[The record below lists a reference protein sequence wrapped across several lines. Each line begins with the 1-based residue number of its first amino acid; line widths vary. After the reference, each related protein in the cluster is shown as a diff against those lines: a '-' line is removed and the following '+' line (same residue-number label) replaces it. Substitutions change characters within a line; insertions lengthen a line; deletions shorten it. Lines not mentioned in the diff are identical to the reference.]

1 MIKKMGTEMTNSP
14 AFDSIPTPHL
24 NPRLAGAQTSATLAL
39 NERSAQL
46 MAEGR
51 RIFRF
56 GFGQSPFPI
65 PARVVEAL
73 RTNAAE
79 RNYLPT
85 AGLRELRL
93 AIADFHQ
100 TRSHFQSAIDA
111 EDVVVGP
118 GSKELIFLTQLAF
131 GGELLLPSPSWV
143 SYRPQ
148 ARLLGLRAHW
158 IETGSD
164 RGWRLQAEDL
174 DRYLGRNPG
183 AGRLLIINYPNN
195 PTGVSET
202 ADGLAALASV
212 ARKHGLVVLSDEI
225 YGEMHHTGNHI
236 SLARFLP
243 EATIVSS
250 GLSKWCGAGGWRL
263 GALVFPPQLRWL
275 REAVIS
281 AASETYSAASAPVQ
295 YAALCAYAAGSE
307 IERYLNNA
315 RRILRAVGR
324 SVCARLREAGVE
336 VAAPEGGFYMFPDF
350 SPHRETLEARGIRT
364 GRELCARLLEETGV
378 ALLPGEDFGRPAN
391 ELTARLAFVDFDGT
405 SALKAA
411 SEIAHQ
417 NELGT
422 DFLSLYCAN
431 IVEGTEMIAAWIEGN
446 SENAPEVTR

>member
-1 MIKKMGTEMTNSP
+1 MANSP
-14 AFDSIPTPHL
+14 AFDSKTPPHL

-65 PARVVEAL
+65 PARVVEEL
-73 RTNAAE
+73 RANAAE

-85 AGLRELRL
+85 AGLRELRR

-100 TRSHFQSAIDA
+100 TRSHPQSTIDA

-131 GGELLLPSPSWV
+131 GGELVLPSPSWV

-148 ARLLGLRAHW
+148 ARLLGLRTHW

-174 DRYLGRNPG
+174 DRFLGRNPG

-195 PTGVSET
+195 PAGVSET
-202 ADGLAALASV
+202 AGGLAALASV
-212 ARKHGLVVLSDEI
+212 ARKHGIVVLSDEI

-250 GLSKWCGAGGWRL
+250 GISKWCGAGGWRL
-263 GALVFPPQLRWL
+263 GALVFPPELRWL
-275 REAVIS
+275 RDAVVS
-281 AASETYSAASAPVQ
+281 AASETYSAASTPVQ
-295 YAALCAYAAGSE
+295 YAALCAYKAGPE
-307 IERYLNNA
+307 IDHYLNDA

-324 SVCARLREAGVE
+324 SVYARLREAGVE
-336 VAAPEGGFYMFPDF
+336 VAAPEGGFYLFPDF
-350 SPHRETLEARGIRT
+350 SPHKARLEARGIST
-364 GRELCARLLEETGV
+364 GRELCTRLLEETGV
-378 ALLPGEDFGRPAN
+378 ALLPGEDFGRPAD
-391 ELTARLAFVDFDGT
+391 ELTARLAFVDFDGA

-411 SEIAHQ
+411 SEIAPQ
-417 NELGT
+417 SELGM
-422 DFLSLYCAN
+422 DFLSLYCPN
-431 IVEGTEMIAAWIEGN
+431 VVEGTETIAAWIEE
-446 SENAPEVTR
+446 SAKTAPEVTS